1 MGKQKKPARTPEQVT
16 PDQETTR
23 QSEAGVSVPEQDELG
38 NQALQAQMS
47 GEGSDEVVAFDVVRD
62 VAFQMVERA
71 ILALQLGPP
80 EHVRMDRFQEI
91 LARSHLPEDR
101 KQVLMDRLQ
110 AGRAGAAGVGEAV
123 SRWFD
128 GDSEEV
134 RDALGAALDAVSHG
148 LEEGTEVGGAWQVG
162 EAAVSLSDAAK
173 EGPVNARAGALVSDL
188 ADGVASPGPARAKE
202 SESFGVALRGFCRD
216 VYLAIV
222 FDEEEEEE
230 EWGWGLAVEEG

>member
-1 MGKQKKPARTPEQVT
+1 MGKQKKPARGPEQATPEQEISRL
-16 PDQETTR
+16 PET
-23 QSEAGVSVPEQDELG
+23 AISVPEQDELG

-62 VAFQMVERA
+62 VAFPMVERA

-80 EHVRMDRFQEI
+80 EHARIDRFLEI

-110 AGRAGAAGVGEAV
+110 TGRTGAVGVGEAV
-123 SRWFD
+123 KRWFD

-134 RDALGAALDAVSHG
+134 RDALGSALDAVSRG
-148 LEEGTEVGGAWQVG
+148 LEEGAEVDGAWQMG
-162 EAAVSLSDAAK
+162 EESVSLSDAAR
-173 EGPVNARAGALVSDL
+173 EGPVNDRAGALVSDL
-188 ADGVASPGPARAKE
+188 ADGVATEKPAQTGE
-202 SESFGVALRGFCRD
+202 SGSFGVALRRFCRD
-216 VYLAIV
+216 VYLAIA

-230 EWGWGLAVEEG
+230 EWGWGMAVEEG